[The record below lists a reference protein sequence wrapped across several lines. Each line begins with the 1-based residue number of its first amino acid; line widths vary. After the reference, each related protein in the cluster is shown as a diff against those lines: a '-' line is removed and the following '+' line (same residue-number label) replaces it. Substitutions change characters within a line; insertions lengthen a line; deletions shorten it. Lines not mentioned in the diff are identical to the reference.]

1 MGNARTED
9 MALSVIHR
17 KVDIQIL
24 RVDEISK
31 RVIINND
38 SKNVE
43 KSHHERKMQGGI
55 MREHSL

>member
-17 KVDIQIL
+17 KMDIQIL

-31 RVIINND
+31 RVIINDDRMLRNIII
-38 SKNVE
+38 K
-43 KSHHERKMQGGI
+43 GI
-55 MREHSL
+55 CSMVL